1 MRRIRGFRAVV
12 GGVETAAAFPATSGG
27 GGTAAHG
34 GVGYRGPW
42 KKGECALDQ
51 EKGGAFNG

>member
-27 GGTAAHG
+27 GGADVHG
-34 GVGYRGPW
+34 GVGYGRSWKERG
-42 KKGECALDQ
+42 GALAS
-51 EKGGAFNG
+51 EKGGAFKE